1 MKTIRLVLLLLL
13 VGLVTMAC
21 VRVEIGIVVNDDG
34 SGVFSYQIAVQ
45 EEVMALGALTGEE
58 LDMPTLEDMGDVPAG
73 TEMLEFREDGY
84 TGFVISVPI
93 DDFTDAGAMEAFLG
107 DLNESGM
114 GDSEI
119 AGIPHIT
126 KNEDGGWEFSMQI
139 PGSSGADDE
148 LGLDGFGDGVDEF
161 AGMLADDG
169 WFRVRVKLPGELAE
183 HNADRIENGA
193 LVWDLDIFS
202 TESRQLTARTVPEGG
217 FSIIPMVISVASV
230 VVLVGLVYLA
240 YVRRRR

>member
-1 MKTIRLVLLLLL
+1 MRTIWLVLLLLL

-21 VRVEIGIVVNDDG
+21 IRFEIGIVVNDDG
-34 SGVFSYQIAVQ
+34 SGIFSYQIAVQ
-45 EEVMALGALTGEE
+45 EEVLTLGALTGEE
-58 LDMPTLEDMGDVPAG
+58 IGMPTPEEMEDLPRGSEIM
-73 TEMLEFREDGY
+73 EYREDGY
-84 TGFVISVPI
+84 TGFVISLPI

-119 AGIPHIT
+119 SGIPHIT
-126 KNEDGGWEFSMQI
+126 ENEDGGWEFSMQI
-139 PGSSGADDE
+139 PGSSGDDDE
-148 LGLDGFGDGVDEF
+148 LGLDEFGGGVDEL
-161 AGMLADDG
+161 AGILAEDG

-193 LVWDLDIFS
+193 LVWELDFTF

-217 FSIIPMVISVASV
+217 ISIIPMVISVASV